1 MATDQGKDGPTID
14 CPENGPYIVKG
25 LKSLSGSD
33 GAAIT
38 VKETIALCRCGRS
51 DDKPFCDGTHAKIG
65 FTSERQAERVPDR
78 RDSYAGARITIHDNR
93 GLCAHA
99 GVCTERLAA
108 VWRMNQEPWI
118 DPDGAGVEAIIETI
132 RLCPSGALAYTLG
145 GTEHRDLDQPPAIR
159 VARDGP
165 YRVTGGVNLKG
176 QAWGEDTSREHY
188 TLCRCGASKNK
199 PFCDGSHWQAGF
211 KAE

>member
-1 MATDQGKDGPTID
+1 MANDPTEDRPTIA

-25 LKSLSGSD
+25 LKSLRGSD
-33 GAAIT
+33 GAAIP
-38 VKETIALCRCGRS
+38 VKDTIALCRCGRS
-51 DDKPFCDGTHAKIG
+51 NTKPFCDGTHARIG
-65 FTSERQAERVPDR
+65 FTGEKQAGRVPDR
-78 RDSYAGARITIHDNR
+78 RDSYVGARITIHDNR

-99 GVCTERLAA
+99 GACTERLAA

-118 DPDGAGVEAIIETI
+118 DPDGAELAAIVATIEA
-132 RLCPSGALAYTLG
+132 CPSGALAYTLD
-145 GTEHRDLDQPPAIR
+145 GTEHRDLDRPPAIQMT
-159 VARDGP
+159 RDGP
-165 YRVTGGVNLKG
+165 YRVTGGVELKG
-176 QAWGEDTSREHY
+176 QDRGEGVSREHY